1 VCEAK
6 TPDPPLHGAASLQ
19 ANAVARACGTLH
31 ETPAT
36 PPASGASGEFGS
48 HAIPPRSGHQM
59 QVMTLIIETTVKLPP
74 SSRRTPGSS
83 GFRRAP
89 ARFGNEKHG
98 DSWRR
103 STIKKP
109 A

>member
-1 VCEAK
+1 
-6 TPDPPLHGAASLQ
+6 
-19 ANAVARACGTLH
+19 
-31 ETPAT
+31 
-36 PPASGASGEFGS
+36 
-48 HAIPPRSGHQM
+48 M
-59 QVMTLIIETTVKLPP
+59 QVMTLIIEMTVKLPL
-74 SSRRTPGSS
+74 SSRRRPGSS

-109 A
+109 ARRPVEEEIKQAENKKHYQKANW

>member
-1 VCEAK
+1 
-6 TPDPPLHGAASLQ
+6 
-19 ANAVARACGTLH
+19 
-31 ETPAT
+31 
-36 PPASGASGEFGS
+36 
-48 HAIPPRSGHQM
+48 M